1 MSTVDPRQVEVAR
14 QQIMSL
20 VQEIEQL
27 SRNDMAEAD
36 FFRGLLDRVLEA
48 MGAAAGLVW
57 LANEAGRIEP
67 ICHHGLQNTGLTN
80 SPEAQ
85 EAHSKLVSS
94 LMAAAGGMLVPP
106 RAGLAGPDGQPVANN
121 PTDLL
126 VVGVPIDRAGTKA
139 GLIEVLHQPNM
150 PDVERGYLRFL
161 EQVGGVAGSYLER
174 RQLRLLDAQGT
185 ALSQVDR
192 FARTVHESLDPVATA
207 FVLAN
212 EARRI
217 IGCDRVSVLVKKGR
231 QLRLEAVSGQ
241 ESIERRA
248 TAVKAIESLA
258 RAVARAGA
266 PLWHPTAGRELPPQ
280 IEEELENYI
289 DESHATSLAILPLE
303 RPRPAPVVKPGGVDA
318 VAVARAEA
326 APKTKPDPVGVLVA
340 EWFQSST
347 FDGGKQARVEVVA
360 EHGRVAIA
368 NSVSHTTLPL
378 YGVISLLSKSKA
390 LTSARNMPKTVLATL
405 VAIAVIAAFVL
416 VPADLRLEGSGT
428 LEPVHRRDVFARI
441 DGVVEQLTDQA
452 RHGAEVQEGDLLAV
466 LRNTDLEVAITDVLG
481 RKASSEEEL
490 VSTQRALADSTL
502 STADRT
508 RLSGRSAQLRREIES
523 LDTQHKLLL
532 SKRDNLEVRSPIDG
546 VVVTWQV
553 RDRLLLRPVEKGQA
567 LLSVADKSREW
578 ELEIHM
584 PDDRLGHVNRA
595 YMEASEK
602 GEPLEVDY
610 VLATDPGTRH
620 YGTVRD
626 IHEQAEVRGEEGN
639 TVLVRITIDPSRH
652 DKEELGAGATVTA
665 MINCGPR
672 SLGYVW
678 FHDLIAF
685 VQSQILFRLW

>member
-67 ICHHGLQNTGLTN
+67 ICHHGLQNTGLTG

-94 LMAAAGGMLVPP
+94 LMAAAGGMLIPP
-106 RAGLAGPDGQPVANN
+106 RAGLAGADGQPLANN

-161 EQVGGVAGSYLER
+161 EQVAGVAGSYLER
-174 RQLRLLDAQGT
+174 RQLRMLDAQGT

-212 EARRI
+212 ESRRI

-258 RAVARAGA
+258 RAVARAGD

-289 DESHATSLAILPLE
+289 DESHATALAILPLE
-303 RPRPAPVVKPGGVDA
+303 RPRPAPVGKPGGVDA

-326 APKTKPDPVGVLVA
+326 APKTKPDPVGVLVV
-340 EWFQSST
+340 EWFQSSN
-347 FDGGKQARVEVVA
+347 FDGGKRARVEVVA

-378 YGVISLLSKSKA
+378 YGLISLLSKSKA
-390 LTSARNMPKTVLATL
+390 LTSARNMPKTVLASL
-405 VAIAVIAAFVL
+405 IGVAVIAALVL

-441 DGVVEQLTDQA
+441 DGVVEQLTEQA
-452 RHGAEVQEGDLLAV
+452 RHGAAVKEGDLLAT

-523 LDTQHKLLL
+523 LDTQYKLLL
-532 SKRDNLEVRSPIDG
+532 SKRENLEVRSPIDG

-595 YMEASEK
+595 YQESVAK
-602 GEPLEVDY
+602 GESLGVDY

-665 MINCGPR
+665 MINCGSR

>member
-67 ICHHGLQNTGLTN
+67 ICHHGLQNTGLTG

-94 LMAAAGGMLVPP
+94 LMAAAGGMLIPP
-106 RAGLAGPDGQPVANN
+106 RAGLAGADGQPLANN

-161 EQVGGVAGSYLER
+161 EQVAGVAGSYLER
-174 RQLRLLDAQGT
+174 RQLRMLDAQGT

-212 EARRI
+212 ESRRI

-258 RAVARAGA
+258 RAVARAGD

-289 DESHATSLAILPLE
+289 DESHATALAILPLE

-326 APKTKPDPVGVLVA
+326 APKTKPDPVGVLVV
-340 EWFQSST
+340 EWFQSSN
-347 FDGGKQARVEVVA
+347 FDGGKRARVEVVA

-378 YGVISLLSKSKA
+378 YGLISLLSKSKA
-390 LTSARNMPKTVLATL
+390 LTSARNMPKTVLASL
-405 VAIAVIAAFVL
+405 IGVAVIAALVL

-441 DGVVEQLTDQA
+441 DGVVEQLTEQA
-452 RHGAEVQEGDLLAV
+452 RHGAAVKEGDLLAT

-523 LDTQHKLLL
+523 LDTQYKLLL
-532 SKRDNLEVRSPIDG
+532 SKRENLEVRSPIDG

-595 YMEASEK
+595 YQESVAK
-602 GEPLEVDY
+602 GESLGVDY

-665 MINCGPR
+665 MINCGSR

>member
-1 MSTVDPRQVEVAR
+1 V
-14 QQIMSL
+14 
-20 VQEIEQL
+20 
-27 SRNDMAEAD
+27 
-36 FFRGLLDRVLEA
+36 
-48 MGAAAGLVW
+48 
-57 LANEAGRIEP
+57 
-67 ICHHGLQNTGLTN
+67 
-80 SPEAQ
+80 
-85 EAHSKLVSS
+85 
-94 LMAAAGGMLVPP
+94 
-106 RAGLAGPDGQPVANN
+106 
-121 PTDLL
+121 L
-126 VVGVPIDRAGTKA
+126 VV
-139 GLIEVLHQPNM
+139 
-150 PDVERGYLRFL
+150 
-161 EQVGGVAGSYLER
+161 
-174 RQLRLLDAQGT
+174 
-185 ALSQVDR
+185 
-192 FARTVHESLDPVATA
+192 
-207 FVLAN
+207 
-212 EARRI
+212 
-217 IGCDRVSVLVKKGR
+217 
-231 QLRLEAVSGQ
+231 
-241 ESIERRA
+241 
-248 TAVKAIESLA
+248 
-258 RAVARAGA
+258 
-266 PLWHPTAGRELPPQ
+266 
-280 IEEELENYI
+280 
-289 DESHATSLAILPLE
+289 
-303 RPRPAPVVKPGGVDA
+303 
-318 VAVARAEA
+318 
-326 APKTKPDPVGVLVA
+326 
-340 EWFQSST
+340 EWFQSSN
-347 FDGGKQARVEVVA
+347 FDGGKRARVEVVA

-378 YGVISLLSKSKA
+378 YGLISLLSKSKA
-390 LTSARNMPKTVLATL
+390 LTSARNMPKTVLASL
-405 VAIAVIAAFVL
+405 IGVAVIAALVL

-441 DGVVEQLTDQA
+441 DGVVEQLTEQA
-452 RHGAEVQEGDLLAV
+452 RHGAAVKEGDLLAT

-523 LDTQHKLLL
+523 LDTQYKLLL
-532 SKRDNLEVRSPIDG
+532 SKRENLEVRSPIDG

-595 YMEASEK
+595 YQESVAK
-602 GEPLEVDY
+602 GESLGVDY

-665 MINCGPR
+665 MINCGSR